1 VKKSFLIYQIIFSC
15 IVLSCN
21 SSTTRT
27 SGNNLSNQL
36 QEKGK
41 VIPDIACLKDP
52 SKSYSLYL
60 PSNYSTG
67 KKYPLILAFDPHGG
81 GNLPV
86 EEYKSLAELYGY
98 ILIGSNNS
106 KNGQSMN
113 ETEEIINSMFPE
125 IKTRYSVDTSR
136 IYLMGFSGGSR
147 IASLIALYGGG
158 IRGVIG
164 CGAGFPGTNQ
174 PGRFRFDYIG
184 LAGNADFNMNELVNL
199 DEQLEQQ
206 GFRHALVIFEGKH
219 EWPAK
224 EMMEKAFIW
233 NEFCAMKENLIPKN
247 NRMIEDY
254 HSNMEVEIR
263 KDETKG
269 EIYRKFNDLKQMIRF
284 LDGLTNMEEIRKQL
298 NETQSSTE
306 FKKAEKNILVLKEK
320 EMQEQQMFTDNF
332 YIKDISW
339 WKKKITDYEL
349 RITNGKDQKNVLM
362 CKRVMS
368 YLSLLAYMKY
378 TGANGSGDKEK
389 AEFAM
394 KVYKIV
400 DPENAAKIK

>member
-1 VKKSFLIYQIIFSC
+1 MKKSFLLYLIIFSF

-27 SGNNLSNQL
+27 SGNTLSNQL

-60 PSNYSTG
+60 PSNYSIG
-67 KKYPLILAFDPHGG
+67 KKYPLILAFDPHGSG
-81 GNLPV
+81 TLPL
-86 EEYKSLAELYGY
+86 EKYQPLAELYGY
-98 ILIGSNNS
+98 ILMGSNNS

-113 ETEEIINSMFPE
+113 ETEEIINSIFSE
-125 IKTRYSVDTSR
+125 INTRYSVDTSR

-147 IASLIALYGGG
+147 IASLMALYGGG

-206 GFRHALVIFEGKH
+206 GFRHALIIFEGKH

-224 EMMEKAFIW
+224 EMMEEAFIW
-233 NEFCAMKENLIPKN
+233 NEFCAMKENLIPKS

-254 HSNMEVEIR
+254 HSIMEEQIR

-269 EIYRKFNDLKQMIRF
+269 EIYKKFNDLKQMIRF
-284 LDGLTNMEEIRKQL
+284 LDGLSNTEKLKKQL
-298 NETQSSTE
+298 KETEESQE
-306 FKKAEKNILVLKEK
+306 FKKAEKNIFVLKER
-320 EMQEQQMFTDNF
+320 EMQEQQMFTENF
-332 YIKDISW
+332 YLKDIAW
-339 WKKKITDYEL
+339 WEKKITNYEL
-349 RITNGKDQKNVLM
+349 RITNRVDQNDVLM
-362 CKRVMS
+362 CKRIMS
-368 YLSLLAYMKY
+368 YLSLMAYMKY
-378 TGANGSGDKEK
+378 TGASGSGDKEK
-389 AEFAM
+389 ADFAL
-394 KVYKIV
+394 KVYQIV